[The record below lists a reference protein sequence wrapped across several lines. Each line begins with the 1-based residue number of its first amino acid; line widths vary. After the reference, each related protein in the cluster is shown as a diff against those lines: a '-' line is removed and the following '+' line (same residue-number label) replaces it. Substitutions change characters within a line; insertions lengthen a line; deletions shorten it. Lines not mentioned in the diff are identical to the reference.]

1 MFCCLRRSVEASC
14 HKQDSLMRG
23 SAYSVSRDQQTP
35 PLSGITYT
43 PPLTCWWHPM
53 VQHSSITKPEL
64 VENHDFCPSYEFHP
78 VGILPRLV
86 WKSSN
91 DVAIPMVKKMLKMC
105 LYLFVS
111 TEYTNLTN
119 RYKTNTTWQHA
130 SLMHSI
136 ARQKLEGRT
145 CAHPG
150 LLQIQNPTC

>member
-1 MFCCLRRSVEASC
+1 
-14 HKQDSLMRG
+14 MRG

-91 DVAIPMVKKMLKMC
+91 DVAIPMVKKC
-105 LYLFVS
+105 WRCVYIYSF
-111 TEYTNLTN
+111 
-119 RYKTNTTWQHA
+119 RQNTRTWQTDIRRTPHDSMPRLCIA
-130 SLMHSI
+130 SRGKNWKVGHVLTQ
-136 ARQKLEGRT
+136 AYFRFRT
-145 CAHPG
+145 PHVSFVCVV
-150 LLQIQNPTC
+150 LCCVFYTSSL